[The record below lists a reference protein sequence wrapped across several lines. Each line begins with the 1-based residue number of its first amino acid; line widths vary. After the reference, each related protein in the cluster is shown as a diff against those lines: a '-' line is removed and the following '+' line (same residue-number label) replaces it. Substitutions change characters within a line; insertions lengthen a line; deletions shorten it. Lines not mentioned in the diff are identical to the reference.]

1 MQLNLVVSIILRI
14 LGNNIHRDTGLFFLT
29 VPFSDFGIGMP
40 QNASLRMP
48 PQFCERVWER
58 LVIRR
63 MQIFGRIHQGIF
75 SFRALLFLFQISDPW
90 SILPPKDFLTVPVS
104 PLFSWVGSVCL
115 KFFHFYL
122 DYVRSSYNCSQSF
135 LTVFLFV

>member
-14 LGNNIHRDTGLFFLT
+14 LGNNIHRDTGLFFFNCAFLR
-29 VPFSDFGIGMP
+29 FWH
-40 QNASLRMP
+40 QNNASLRMP

-63 MQIFGRIHQGIF
+63 IQIFGRIHQGIF

-104 PLFSWVGSVCL
+104 LLFSWVGSVCL

-122 DYVRSSYNCSQSF
+122 DYVRSSYNCSQHF
-135 LTVFLFV
+135 LTVFLFL